1 MSQFTKFMKTNKK
14 VRENGFYAPTKS
26 LCDEDGKPLEW
37 EFRHITSGENE
48 SIREECTIEVQVK
61 GKPNLYRPRVQ
72 TGKYI
77 RKMIVES
84 VVVPDLLDRE
94 LIQSALNGGTGKP
107 QFCGDCPYPRPA
119 FAFFVRVILEVHIH
133 RSGPVAQVGLV
144 DLFKI
149 THRYRSST
157 SVRRLAAAD
166 CSWRIRLFWA

>member
-1 MSQFTKFMKTNKK
+1 MSQFTKIMKTNKK

-94 LIQSALNGGTGKP
+94 LQNSYGVERAEDLLL
-107 QFCGDCPYPRPA
+107 A
-119 FAFFVRVILEVHIH
+119 M
-133 RSGPVAQVGLV
+133 V
-144 DLFKI
+144 DDPGE
-149 THRYRSST
+149 YND
-157 SVRRLAAAD
+157 LAAFVQKFQGFDTSFEDKVNEAKN
-166 CSWRIRLFWA
+166 

>member
-94 LIQSALNGGTGKP
+94 LQNSYGVERAEDLLL
-107 QFCGDCPYPRPA
+107 A
-119 FAFFVRVILEVHIH
+119 M
-133 RSGPVAQVGLV
+133 V
-144 DLFKI
+144 DDPGE
-149 THRYRSST
+149 YND
-157 SVRRLAAAD
+157 LAAFVQKFQGFD
-166 CSWRIRLFWA
+166 T